1 MIAHG
6 STSEGRAGPADAD
19 TVHVWLIRS
28 DLPPA
33 VLASLERLLDA
44 QERQRVDSLTFP
56 DHRRRFVAAHGAVRA
71 ILARHLSVRPD
82 EISWAY
88 GPHGKPELAGAL
100 APGRCG
106 THVSLSHSDGVALL
120 AVTVGRRVGVDIQQL
135 PRRFDATGMA
145 MRYYPHAEAQYVAA
159 AGEPGAQIRRFIG
172 LWARKEACVKVA
184 GGRLMQGMA
193 LPVQAADRAAR
204 MGVVVYQPAEPTT
217 GAYLVRDLAVPRG
230 FRAAVAVEGS
240 QGYGIVRHRW
250 RPPVTPL

>member
-1 MIAHG
+1 MISRWSA
-6 STSEGRAGPADAD
+6 SAGPAVPADAD

-44 QERQRVDSLTFP
+44 QERRRVDSLTFP
-56 DHRRRFVAAHGAVRA
+56 DHRRSFVVAHGAVRA
-71 ILARHLSVRPD
+71 ILARHLDVPPA
-82 EISWAY
+82 EIGWTY

-100 APGRCG
+100 APARGG

-120 AVTVGRRVGVDIQQL
+120 AVTDARRVGVDIQRL
-135 PRRFDATGMA
+135 PSRFDATGMA
-145 MRYYPHAEAQYVAA
+145 VRYFPRAEAQYVAD

-172 LWARKEACVKVA
+172 LWARKEACVKVT

-193 LPVQAADRAAR
+193 LPVRAADGSGRS
-204 MGVVVYQPAEPTT
+204 GVVVYQAAQPIT
-217 GAYLVRDLAVPRG
+217 GPYLVHDLAVPDG

-240 QGYGIVRHRW
+240 QEYGIVSHRW
-250 RPPVTPL
+250 CPPLTPP